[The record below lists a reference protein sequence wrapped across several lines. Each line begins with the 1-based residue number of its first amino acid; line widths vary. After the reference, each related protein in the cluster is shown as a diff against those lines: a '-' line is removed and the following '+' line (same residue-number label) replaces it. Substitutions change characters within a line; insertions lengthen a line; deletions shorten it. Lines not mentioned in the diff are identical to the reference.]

1 MSRIN
6 LRAIGNKL
14 ENVPWISLR
23 KTKKMKSKR
32 HAIGSTRSQA
42 KTRLQ
47 KTEHG
52 SNDTHN
58 TSSGGGNIHGVG
70 GTRLGGLG
78 TTGASDAGVG
88 ANTGGS
94 SDGTVA
100 EELAANLGARLQL
113 LESVTTTELSR
124 GLDVESTVNLVESRS
139 RDAAMY

>member
-1 MSRIN
+1 
-6 LRAIGNKL
+6 
-14 ENVPWISLR
+14 
-23 KTKKMKSKR
+23 MKSKR

-58 TSSGGGNIHGVG
+58 TSSGGGNVHGVG

-78 TTGASDAGVG
+78 GATRASDAGVG
-88 ANTGGS
+88 ANTGGL